1 MPAPRLAEA
10 ARTEFLKP
18 KSITRT
24 KARVL
29 GPRLGGAS
37 AASFLKAASHSETQ
51 EYDGHRTITAPRF
64 EPMITGDRA
73 GVSMGVGAIPV
84 TLVSKT
90 NDVQHGSVPPPWRE
104 LGGTSE
110 VEIHKKRRAA
120 RKS

>member
-1 MPAPRLAEA
+1 MPAPRLAGA

-18 KSITRT
+18 KSITSS

-64 EPMITGDRA
+64 EPLITGDRA
-73 GVSMGVGAIPV
+73 GVSMGVGAMPV

-90 NDVQHGSVPPPWRE
+90 NDGAAWIRSTSLARARGHVRGRDPQETAGS
-104 LGGTSE
+104 T
-110 VEIHKKRRAA
+110 
-120 RKS
+120 